1 MKETHT
7 EVLVVGA
14 GPVGLWTALLLA
26 ERGIEVI
33 LIDAETRTAARSY
46 ACALHPAT
54 LDLLDNYGLADSAI
68 ERGRR
73 IETVAFYDGTTR
85 QAEISFSKL
94 GRAFPFLLV
103 LPQNALEGLLEQRL
117 RAAGVNVRW
126 DHRFAELAQEEDRV
140 TTVIEQLEGTST
152 GYIVPHWETVVKHRA
167 TLHSE
172 FLVGT
177 DGHNSMVR
185 AQAGLDYQRLHGAE
199 SFAAIEFDSEAAALN
214 ELRVVLDQE
223 TTNVLWP
230 LGENR
235 FRWTFQRLHA
245 EPQNEFPEK
254 ERRAVRLSQPIVDE
268 QVRQY
273 VQKIARQRAPWFEGS
288 IKKVHWC
295 SEVSFERGLVARFG
309 RKRCWLAGDAAHQ
322 TGPVGIQS
330 MNMGFAE
337 AASLASTLHKVL
349 REGGAL
355 REFGKYEQQQQTEW
369 HRLLGQAGH
378 LKPLSGAPAWAAK
391 CADRLLP
398 CLPAY
403 GQDLEKLAQQL
414 QLAAS

>member
-1 MKETHT
+1 MRETNT
-7 EVLVVGA
+7 EVLIVGA
-14 GPVGLWTALLLA
+14 GPIGLWMALLLA

-33 LIDAETRTAARSY
+33 LIDRETRTTARSY

-54 LDLLDNYGLADSAI
+54 LELLDKYGLAESVI

-73 IETVAFYDGTTR
+73 VETVAFYDGNTR
-85 QAEISFSKL
+85 QGEISFSKL

-126 DHRFAELAQEEDRV
+126 DHQFAELAQEEDRV
-140 TTVIEQLEGTST
+140 ASVIEELEGTST

-172 FLVGT
+172 FLVGA
-177 DGHNSMVR
+177 DGHHSMVR
-185 AQAGLDYQRLHGAE
+185 AQAGLEYQRLGDAE
-199 SFAAIEFDSEAAALN
+199 SFAAIEFDSEAAAPK
-214 ELRVVLDQE
+214 ELRVVLDQK

-235 FRWTFQRLHA
+235 FRWTFQRVHA
-245 EPQNEFPEK
+245 EAQSEFPEK
-254 ERRAVRLSQPIVDE
+254 ERRGVRLDQPIIDE

-273 VQKIARQRAPWFEGS
+273 VQKIAHQRAPWFEAS

-337 AASLASTLHKVL
+337 AASVASTLHKVL
-349 REGGAL
+349 REGSAL
-355 REFGKYEQQQQTEW
+355 SEFGKYEQQQQTEW
-369 HRLLGQAGH
+369 RRLLGQAGH
-378 LKPLSGAPAWAAK
+378 LKPLSGATAWAAQ
-391 CADRLLP
+391 CGDRLLS

-403 GQDLEKLAQQL
+403 GSDLEKLAHQL